1 MDEVLH
7 ANIFFLI
14 TSVMTVIFF
23 IIVSVVTY
31 QVFKILK
38 LVRSILERVESASEV
53 VAEDVAEFRAALKE
67 GGWFGKII
75 SFVLSSAGNV
85 SSGKRTRKK

>member
-14 TSVMTVIFF
+14 TSVMTVI
-23 IIVSVVTY
+23 
-31 QVFKILK
+31 
-38 LVRSILERVESASEV
+38 
-53 VAEDVAEFRAALKE
+53 AEDVAEFRAALKE